1 MEWVLNHYGYSLTYW
16 TDQSKPTNSESFWLL
31 CLSTILMKFGMWTT
45 PTLLLSC
52 SFHAPA
58 LLLPYSSPAPAS
70 AQPLPYSCPASFKL
84 LSGTFLAP
92 PQFLP
97 SSCPLSAL
105 LCFTLLSSAQLC
117 SCPVPT
123 LLLPC
128 SSFCPALALLLPC
141 FCPARGPAHPSLAA
155 FIIIISTLWLF
166 SARREPPFMVLKLR
180 RRTTRILIFDWY
192 QSMLFIWFYCIC
204 KLVEFL
210 IVYPFAVILKK

>member
-1 MEWVLNHYGYSLTYW
+1 
-16 TDQSKPTNSESFWLL
+16 
-31 CLSTILMKFGMWTT
+31 MWTT

-105 LCFTLLSSAQLC
+105 LHSAQLC
-117 SCPVPT
+117 CCPNPV

-128 SSFCPALALLLPC
+128 SCFSPALPLLQSC
-141 FCPARGPAHPSLAA
+141 SRPARPAHPSLAA
-155 FIIIISTLWLF
+155 FIIIIISTLRLF
-166 SARREPPFMVLKLR
+166 SVRREPPFMVLYDCIAFDRIWLNCIWWR
-180 RRTTRILIFDWY
+180 RVGLHCSTDAPTGGRTDGRTAGWY
-192 QSMLFIWFYCIC
+192 N
-204 KLVEFL
+204 
-210 IVYPFAVILKK
+210 AR